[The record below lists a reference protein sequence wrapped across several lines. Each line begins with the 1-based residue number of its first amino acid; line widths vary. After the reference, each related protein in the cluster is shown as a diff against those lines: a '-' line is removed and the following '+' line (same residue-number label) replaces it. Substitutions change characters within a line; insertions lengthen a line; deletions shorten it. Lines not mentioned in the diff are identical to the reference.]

1 MLKSNIAWMKKNVP
15 SDLKVWK
22 GMIQDID
29 WSQVA
34 AKAKLSLQ
42 RDKDRITAE
51 FKEFAAM
58 DTSAKI
64 DWLMNGDR
72 HLGYLYKKDAIAFAR
87 REWKGLKSVG
97 YDFVGWLKIWG
108 GMLNMVMKDPMS
120 IMRPCSS
127 TTGSLPTWPPRLW
140 STAACSAA
148 AASCCRL
155 TLICGSPLPTGPR
168 I

>member
-34 AKAKLSLQ
+34 AKTKLSLQ

-58 DTSAKI
+58 DKTPSRLPAVSGRASRASATTS
-64 DWLMNGDR
+64 
-72 HLGYLYKKDAIAFAR
+72 
-87 REWKGLKSVG
+87 
-97 YDFVGWLKIWG
+97 
-108 GMLNMVMKDPMS
+108 
-120 IMRPCSS
+120 
-127 TTGSLPTWPPRLW
+127 
-140 STAACSAA
+140 SA
-148 AASCCRL
+148 
-155 TLICGSPLPTGPR
+155 G
-168 I
+168 

>member
-34 AKAKLSLQ
+34 AKTKLSLQ

-72 HLGYLYKKDAIAFAR
+72 HLGYLYKKAYEDFNPAFHAAEEAAR
-87 REWKGLKSVG
+87 EEEK
-97 YDFVGWLKIWG
+97 
-108 GMLNMVMKDPMS
+108 
-120 IMRPCSS
+120 
-127 TTGSLPTWPPRLW
+127 
-140 STAACSAA
+140 
-148 AASCCRL
+148 
-155 TLICGSPLPTGPR
+155 
-168 I
+168 

>member
-34 AKAKLSLQ
+34 AKTKLSLQ

-58 DTSAKI
+58 DTSAT
-64 DWLMNGDR
+64 
-72 HLGYLYKKDAIAFAR
+72 
-87 REWKGLKSVG
+87 SVICTRKTPSRLPAVSG
-97 YDFVGWLKIWG
+97 RA
-108 GMLNMVMKDPMS
+108 S
-120 IMRPCSS
+120 RASA
-127 TTGSLPTWPPRLW
+127 TTL
-140 STAACSAA
+140 SA
-148 AASCCRL
+148 
-155 TLICGSPLPTGPR
+155 G
-168 I
+168 

>member
-34 AKAKLSLQ
+34 AKTKLSLQ

-64 DWLMNGDR
+64 DWLMNGDP
-72 HLGYLYKKDAIAFAR
+72 
-87 REWKGLKSVG
+87 SVICIRKTPSRLPAVSG
-97 YDFVGWLKIWG
+97 RA
-108 GMLNMVMKDPMS
+108 S
-120 IMRPCSS
+120 RASA
-127 TTGSLPTWPPRLW
+127 TTL
-140 STAACSAA
+140 SA
-148 AASCCRL
+148 
-155 TLICGSPLPTGPR
+155 G
-168 I
+168 

>member
-51 FKEFAAM
+51 FKEFVAAE
-58 DTSAKI
+58 TKR
-64 DWLMNGDR
+64 WGDV
-72 HLGYLYKKDAIAFAR
+72 AR
-87 REWKGLKSVG
+87 
-97 YDFVGWLKIWG
+97 
-108 GMLNMVMKDPMS
+108 
-120 IMRPCSS
+120 
-127 TTGSLPTWPPRLW
+127 
-140 STAACSAA
+140 AANVKVE
-148 AASCCRL
+148 
-155 TLICGSPLPTGPR
+155 
-168 I
+168 

>member
-34 AKAKLSLQ
+34 AKTKLSLQ

-64 DWLMNGDR
+64 DWLMN
-72 HLGYLYKKDAIAFAR
+72 ATVT
-87 REWKGLKSVG
+87 SVICIRKTPSRLPAVSG
-97 YDFVGWLKIWG
+97 RA
-108 GMLNMVMKDPMS
+108 S
-120 IMRPCSS
+120 RASATTSS
-127 TTGSLPTWPPRLW
+127 AG
-140 STAACSAA
+140 
-148 AASCCRL
+148 
-155 TLICGSPLPTGPR
+155 
-168 I
+168 

>member
-34 AKAKLSLQ
+34 AKTKLSLQ

-72 HLGYLYKKDAIAFAR
+72 HLGYLYKKTPSRLPAVSGRASRA
-87 REWKGLKSVG
+87 SATT
-97 YDFVGWLKIWG
+97 
-108 GMLNMVMKDPMS
+108 
-120 IMRPCSS
+120 SS
-127 TTGSLPTWPPRLW
+127 AG
-140 STAACSAA
+140 
-148 AASCCRL
+148 
-155 TLICGSPLPTGPR
+155 
-168 I
+168 

>member
-34 AKAKLSLQ
+34 AKTKLSLQ

-58 DTSAKI
+58 DQRQ
-64 DWLMNGDR
+64 DR
-72 HLGYLYKKDAIAFAR
+72 LAHER
-87 REWKGLKSVG
+87 RPS
-97 YDFVGWLKIWG
+97 
-108 GMLNMVMKDPMS
+108 
-120 IMRPCSS
+120 
-127 TTGSLPTWPPRLW
+127 PRL
-140 STAACSAA
+140 SV
-148 AASCCRL
+148 
-155 TLICGSPLPTGPR
+155 
-168 I
+168 

>member
-51 FKEFAAM
+51 FK
-58 DTSAKI
+58 
-64 DWLMNGDR
+64 
-72 HLGYLYKKDAIAFAR
+72 
-87 REWKGLKSVG
+87 
-97 YDFVGWLKIWG
+97 
-108 GMLNMVMKDPMS
+108 
-120 IMRPCSS
+120 
-127 TTGSLPTWPPRLW
+127 
-140 STAACSAA
+140 
-148 AASCCRL
+148 
-155 TLICGSPLPTGPR
+155 
-168 I
+168 

>member
-34 AKAKLSLQ
+34 AKTKLSLQ

-72 HLGYLYKKDAIAFAR
+72 HLGYLYK
-87 REWKGLKSVG
+87 
-97 YDFVGWLKIWG
+97 
-108 GMLNMVMKDPMS
+108 
-120 IMRPCSS
+120 S

>member
-34 AKAKLSLQ
+34 AKTKLSLQ

-58 DTSAKI
+58 DTSAKTPSR
-64 DWLMNGDR
+64 LPAVSGR
-72 HLGYLYKKDAIAFAR
+72 ASRASATT
-87 REWKGLKSVG
+87 
-97 YDFVGWLKIWG
+97 
-108 GMLNMVMKDPMS
+108 
-120 IMRPCSS
+120 SS
-127 TTGSLPTWPPRLW
+127 AG
-140 STAACSAA
+140 
-148 AASCCRL
+148 
-155 TLICGSPLPTGPR
+155 
-168 I
+168 